1 MVFKW
6 EDIEGK
12 TVDELSLPTGS
23 FVGYCPVCGN
33 KMFLRSGKYGEFIGC
48 GGFKSCK
55 CRKTYN
61 TKKYTVRNYD
71 AIADIVV
78 ESEKRE
84 SKSH

>member
-6 EDIEGK
+6 EEIEGK
-12 TVDELSLPTGS
+12 TVDELSLETGS
-23 FVGYCPVCGN
+23 FVGYCPVCGR
-33 KMFLRSGKYGEFIGC
+33 KMFVRSGKYGKFIGC
-48 GGFKSCK
+48 SGFKACG

-61 TKKYTVRNYD
+61 VKKYTVRNYD

-84 SKSH
+84 KQSQ